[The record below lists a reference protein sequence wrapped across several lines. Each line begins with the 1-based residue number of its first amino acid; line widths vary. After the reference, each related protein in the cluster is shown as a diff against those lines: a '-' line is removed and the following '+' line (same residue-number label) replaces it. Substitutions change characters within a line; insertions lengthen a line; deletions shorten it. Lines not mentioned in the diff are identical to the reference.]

1 MGYPY
6 GGMFPAGIPMEVFQ
20 TAYRLYP
27 QRMYSY
33 EGITPPCVSR
43 NTVLRFE
50 TRVFKNTKL
59 AFHETQRFKATK
71 VTNWPATDHEIFSE
85 AHLDL
90 EPAKAIQNESP
101 KLVAARRPEDCDHP
115 AVGQTQGKNN
125 HVLPGAI
132 SAPKCAGWLRPL
144 WGRFLEPLATHQQTA
159 PTAHSTFAVG
169 MWPPRAML
177 GTVGHAR
184 LSGSP
189 ITPRSLHPDHTSRS
203 HPRPHPIT

>member
-20 TAYRLYP
+20 NPYRLYP

-33 EGITPPCVSR
+33 GGIPPPCVSR

-50 TRVFKNTKL
+50 TRVFRNTKL

-115 AVGQTQGKNN
+115 AVGQTQGTTTKT
-125 HVLPGAI
+125 
-132 SAPKCAGWLRPL
+132 
-144 WGRFLEPLATHQQTA
+144 RFA
-159 PTAHSTFAVG
+159 
-169 MWPPRAML
+169 
-177 GTVGHAR
+177 
-184 LSGSP
+184 
-189 ITPRSLHPDHTSRS
+189 
-203 HPRPHPIT
+203 